1 MGCLLELIFEIFVE
15 GIFELILHCYTK
27 LMQWIVPDKMVS
39 EETKETLRNFAT
51 TVAVLLALV
60 LIIGVLLI
68 LQEDPVIKNI
78 GKHMTYIP
86 LQIIVLQI
94 ILGIVV
100 RIVGRFKK

>member
-1 MGCLLELIFEIFVE
+1 
-15 GIFELILHCYTK
+15 
-27 LMQWIVPDKMVS
+27 MQWIVPDKMVS